1 MKINISKNYLNENVI
16 RIVALQVII
25 VTVVTLTFN
34 WYILALFLAIDFA
47 IRSFTRITSPLAFIA
62 KGVTNLLN
70 LRPKPIFAPPKRFAA
85 TLGTIFSILIALFLY
100 FNLLV
105 PAYITGFI
113 LILCATLEAVFNICL
128 GCYIYNWIIAP
139 LSNTNKS

>member
-1 MKINISKNYLNENVI
+1 
-16 RIVALQVII
+16 
-25 VTVVTLTFN
+25 
-34 WYILALFLAIDFA
+34 
-47 IRSFTRITSPLAFIA
+47 
-62 KGVTNLLN
+62 
-70 LRPKPIFAPPKRFAA
+70 
-85 TLGTIFSILIALFLY
+85 LIALFLY